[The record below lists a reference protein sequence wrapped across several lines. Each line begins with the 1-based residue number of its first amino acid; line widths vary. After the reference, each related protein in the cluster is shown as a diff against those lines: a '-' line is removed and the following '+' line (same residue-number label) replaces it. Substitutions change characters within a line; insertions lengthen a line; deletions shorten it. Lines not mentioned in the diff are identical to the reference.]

1 MSALDLLK
9 SGEASKNGIKEGQFP
24 ILLAAP
30 IMEEE
35 TKEVRGVV
43 CVNNLPFSKFHG
55 ASTKILGVVARWAGD
70 SLYNA
75 EIVEQLRQ
83 KASQKG

>member
-1 MSALDLLK
+1 M
-9 SGEASKNGIKEGQFP
+9 KEGEYP
-24 ILLAAP
+24 ILIAAP
-30 IMEEE
+30 IVEES
-35 TKEVRGVV
+35 TGQVRGVV

-75 EIVEQLRQ
+75 ELVEQLRR
-83 KASQKG
+83 KASQG